1 MRRMSA
7 PPDVQLEY
15 AFTITL
21 EFGDIETLPDLTR
34 GFARGALYLKGGEV
48 SGPRLNGRVLGGSGG
63 DWAEFRPD
71 GTVAT
76 DARYMIEADDGTH
89 ILMRNRGFLWGRTP
103 DVMPRMR
110 EWMFGDGPQVDDS
123 EFYLRAAP
131 SFEVGPERYIED
143 FNRNDERAM
152 VERWFNDDLVVEVP
166 GLVIRGRE
174 DWVGF
179 LEHSHAGG
187 VRETLRPVEVLQG
200 DGRILAEVDITFVT
214 AEGRPDFPLA
224 PLRPGEEATFNFFAV
239 YHLRGEQ
246 IAHLKLGFWPDPVS

>member
-1 MRRMSA
+1 MRPMTGS
-7 PPDVQLEY
+7 PDVQLEY

-110 EWMFGDGPQVDDS
+110 EWMFGDGPQVDDA

-131 SFEVGPERYIED
+131 SFEVGPGPHDWLTRHVIVGIGSRQRLGNTFRY
-143 FNRNDERAM
+143 
-152 VERWFNDDLVVEVP
+152 
-166 GLVIRGRE
+166 
-174 DWVGF
+174 
-179 LEHSHAGG
+179 HA
-187 VRETLRPVEVLQG
+187 VL
-200 DGRILAEVDITFVT
+200 
-214 AEGRPDFPLA
+214 
-224 PLRPGEEATFNFFAV
+224 
-239 YHLRGEQ
+239 
-246 IAHLKLGFWPDPVS
+246 

>member
-1 MRRMSA
+1 MSA

-89 ILMRNRGFLWGRTP
+89 ILMRNRGFLWGRSPTSCRGCASGCSATAPRSTTP
-103 DVMPRMR
+103 SSTSAPRR
-110 EWMFGDGPQVDDS
+110 ASRSGP
-123 EFYLRAAP
+123 
-131 SFEVGPERYIED
+131 
-143 FNRNDERAM
+143 
-152 VERWFNDDLVVEVP
+152 
-166 GLVIRGRE
+166 GRTT
-174 DWVGF
+174 G
-179 LEHSHAGG
+179 
-187 VRETLRPVEVLQG
+187 
-200 DGRILAEVDITFVT
+200 
-214 AEGRPDFPLA
+214 
-224 PLRPGEEATFNFFAV
+224 
-239 YHLRGEQ
+239 
-246 IAHLKLGFWPDPVS
+246 